1 MSPKAAN
8 DAAAAAGAA
17 PPTAAVAAAAA
28 VGGVAVDA
36 ERAAVNGD
44 GRDGR
49 DVRDVRDGGDGGDVR
64 GDGRDDGDDGDVE
77 GTNAGGG
84 GCIVEDD
91 AGINLHTVASTQ
103 DKEQD
108 LLTQPSSSPAIADGP
123 AAGEPRVTRSSVSL
137 TASASAPASASF
149 AAIPSNLRNCTDD
162 WKQMYVLLA
171 AFHDEHGHCC
181 VPYRGTR
188 GKEPPK
194 GLAQWVAEQRS
205 AKDALSPH
213 QVQYLSLFGLW
224 EVKAKKRSGR
234 KMNVD
239 ASSKQANATQLQS
252 AKVCIS
258 L

>member
-1 MSPKAAN
+1 MPPKAAN

-44 GRDGR
+44 ASDGR
-49 DVRDVRDGGDGGDVR
+49 DV
-64 GDGRDDGDDGDVE
+64 RDDGDDGDDGDNGDVE
-77 GTNAGGG
+77 GTNPGGG

-91 AGINLHTVASTQ
+91 AEINLHTVATTQ
-103 DKEQD
+103 DKQQD
-108 LLTQPSSSPAIADGP
+108 LLTQPPAVDPVAGVSSSPAIAAGP
-123 AAGEPRVTRSSVSL
+123 AAGEPRVTRSSASS

-149 AAIPSNLRNCTDD
+149 AAIPSALRNCTDD
-162 WKQMYVLLA
+162 WKQKYVSLA
-171 AFHDEHGHCC
+171 AYYDQNGHCR

-188 GKEPPK
+188 GKDPPK

-205 AKDALSPH
+205 AKDTLSPH
-213 QVQYLSLFGLW
+213 QVQYLSSFGLW

-234 KMNVD
+234 KTNVD